1 MAVGPTGGPHSHANH
16 QPCLPPDNPPD
27 NNTHQ
32 GEPPV
37 STTDP
42 ALRDPAFPALHGRP
56 DQGWIN
62 DPNGAI
68 FVDGVHHLFFQYNP
82 DAPIHGNVH
91 WGHATST
98 DLVRWTQQPTALF
111 PRKGGPDA
119 VGAWSGVIA
128 MDGDVPTAYYTGIAE
143 TEHESL
149 VLTATSD
156 RTLIDWKQADEG
168 IAGMPDEPNIGDVR
182 DPFLFTFNGSQYA
195 IQGAGYKDGTPA
207 ILLYRCHTMTNW
219 EYLGPLVT
227 GGTDVAQEWAPAQ
240 IWECPQ
246 LFEVDGQWILM
257 LSLWNRD
264 DHSMDRVSYLTGELS
279 EGGAGLKFLPTGGGL
294 VDSGPDFYA
303 PQVVAGTATE
313 PRTLMWGWSWEKSR
327 NHADTLASGWAGV
340 LSYARVLSFRDGV
353 LHSEPVAEVD
363 TLRAGLLSDGAPDFS
378 LPQATRAFEVLAP
391 GAVELV
397 FVDGG
402 SERTVAAIP
411 AGRILVDGSLLEVFA
426 GDAPAHTVRAYPTAT
441 SHFEVRGAATVHALA
456 L

>member
-1 MAVGPTGGPHSHANH
+1 MSTI
-16 QPCLPPDNPPD
+16 
-27 NNTHQ
+27 
-32 GEPPV
+32 EPAF
-37 STTDP
+37 T
-42 ALRDPAFPALHGRP
+42 DPAFPTLHGRP

-119 VGAWSGVIA
+119 VGVWSGVIA
-128 MDGDVPTAYYTGIAE
+128 LDGDVPTAYYTGIAE
-143 TEHESL
+143 TEHDSL

-156 RTLIDWKQADEG
+156 RTLIEWNQAEQA
-168 IAGMPDEPNIGDVR
+168 IAGMPDEPTIGDVR

-195 IQGAGYKDGTPA
+195 IQGAGYQDGTPV

-227 GGTDVAQEWAPAQ
+227 GGSGIAEDWAPAQ

-246 LFEVDGQWILM
+246 LFEVDGQWVLM

-264 DHSMDRVSYLTGELS
+264 DHSMDRVTYLTGELS

-294 VDSGPDFYA
+294 IDSGPDFYA
-303 PQVVAGTATE
+303 PQVVAGTGAE

-327 NHADTLASGWAGV
+327 DDADILASGWAGV
-340 LSYARVLSFRDGV
+340 LTYARELSFCDGQ
-353 LHSEPVAEVD
+353 LCSEPVAEVD
-363 TLRAGLLSDGAPDFS
+363 TLRAAVISSGAAAFTVPV
-378 LPQATRAFEVLAP
+378 PTRAFDVVAD

-402 SERTVAAIP
+402 VEQVVAAIP
-411 AGRILVDGSLLEVFA
+411 AGRVLVDGSLVEVFA
-426 GDAPAHTVRAYPTAT
+426 DGGTAVTVRVYPTKT

-456 L
+456 R

>member
-1 MAVGPTGGPHSHANH
+1 M
-16 QPCLPPDNPPD
+16 
-27 NNTHQ
+27 
-32 GEPPV
+32 
-37 STTDP
+37 STIDP
-42 ALRDPAFPALHGRP
+42 AFTDPAFPALHGRP

-62 DPNGAI
+62 DPNGCI
-68 FVDGVHHLFFQYNP
+68 YVDGVHHLFFQYNP

-128 MDGDVPTAYYTGIAE
+128 LDGDVPTAYYTGIAE
-143 TEHESL
+143 TEHDSL

-156 RTLIDWKQADEG
+156 RTLIKWNQAEQG
-168 IAGMPDEPNIGDVR
+168 IAGMPAESNIGDVR

-195 IQGAGYKDGTPA
+195 IQGAGYKDGTPV
-207 ILLYRCHTMTNW
+207 ILLYRCHTLTNW

-227 GGTDVAQEWAPAQ
+227 GGSGIAEDWAPAQ

-246 LFEVDGQWILM
+246 LVEVDGQWVLM

-264 DHSMDRVSYLTGELS
+264 DHSMDRVTYLTGELS

-294 VDSGPDFYA
+294 IDAGPDFYA
-303 PQVVAGTATE
+303 PQVVAGTAAE

-327 NHADTLASGWAGV
+327 NDADILASGWAGV
-340 LSYARVLSFRDGV
+340 LTYARVLSFSDGQ
-353 LHSEPVAEVD
+353 LRSEPVAEVD
-363 TLRAGLLSDGAPDFS
+363 TLRAAVISSGAAAFTVPV
-378 LPQATRAFEVLAP
+378 PTRSFDVVAG

-397 FVDGG
+397 LVDGG
-402 SERTVAAIP
+402 VGQVVAAIP
-411 AGRILVDGSLLEVFA
+411 AGRILVDGSLVEVFA
-426 GDAPAHTVRAYPTAT
+426 DGGTATTVRAYPTTT

>member
-1 MAVGPTGGPHSHANH
+1 M
-16 QPCLPPDNPPD
+16 
-27 NNTHQ
+27 
-32 GEPPV
+32 
-37 STTDP
+37 STIDP
-42 ALRDPAFPALHGRP
+42 AVTDPAFPALHGRP
-56 DQGWIN
+56 NQGWIN
-62 DPNGAI
+62 DPNGCI

-98 DLVRWTQQPTALF
+98 DLVRWTQQPIALF

-143 TEHESL
+143 TEHDSL

-156 RTLIDWKQADEG
+156 STLIDWNQAEQG
-168 IAGMPDEPNIGDVR
+168 IVGMPAEANIGQVR
-182 DPFLFTFNGSQYA
+182 DPFLFTFNGNQYA
-195 IQGAGYKDGTPA
+195 IQGAGYKDGTPV

-227 GGTDVAQEWAPAQ
+227 GGSGVAQEWAPAQ
-240 IWECPQ
+240 VWECPQ
-246 LFEVDGQWILM
+246 LVEVDGQWVLM

-264 DHSMDRVSYLTGELS
+264 DHSMDRVTYLTGELS

-294 VDSGPDFYA
+294 IDDGPDFYA
-303 PQVVAGTATE
+303 PQVVAGTGAE

-327 NHADTLASGWAGV
+327 NDADTLASGWAGV
-340 LSYARVLSFRDGV
+340 LTYARVLSFSGGQLR
-353 LHSEPVAEVD
+353 SKPVAEVD
-363 TLRAGLLSDGAPDFS
+363 TLRAAVISSGAAAFTVP
-378 LPQATRAFEVLAP
+378 LPTRAFDVVAE

-402 SERTVAAIP
+402 VERVVAAIT
-411 AGRILVDGSLLEVFA
+411 AGRILVDGSLVEVFA
-426 GDAPAHTVRAYPTAT
+426 DGGAATTLRAYPTAT